1 MATRAI
7 RYSGGVRIV
16 PSAPSGSFEFVGG
29 GRRGTIRGFSPASRR
44 RLRQLL
50 LESSGQLKEAI
61 SGRRLLWITLTFPD
75 VRDAGGAKRVLRA
88 LVERLRRRGL
98 GGVFIWRLEFQK
110 RGAAHFHAL
119 YVVPRPW
126 PASAVASFILSSWL
140 ELVPGAVLQAQCIR
154 EVESFAFL
162 SAYLSKYLAKVEQ
175 AEGWGEVGRWWG
187 ICFRDYLVFE
197 SGELIPVWVA
207 VALIRAV
214 RRERAKK
221 FLRPWPPPA
230 TGYFWSDLVGGLL
243 SEFIDF

>member
-1 MATRAI
+1 
-7 RYSGGVRIV
+7 
-16 PSAPSGSFEFVGG
+16 
-29 GRRGTIRGFSPASRR
+29 
-44 RLRQLL
+44 LL
-50 LESSGQLKEAI
+50 LSASGQLKQAI
-61 SGRRLLWITLTFPD
+61 GEKRLLWVTLTFPD

-98 GGVFIWRLEFQK
+98 SGVFIWRLEFQK

-126 PASAVASFILSSWL
+126 SAGAVASFILSSWL

-162 SAYLSKYLAKVEQ
+162 SAYLSKYLAKLDQ
-175 AEGWGEVGRWWG
+175 SPGAPGVGRWWG
-187 ICFRDYLVFE
+187 VFFRGFLVFE
-197 SGELIPVWVA
+197 QGSPIPVWVA